1 MSCTSQS
8 LVGADAMHVAT
19 VGKNSSAT
27 TADYAPYMQQLN
39 DALTTASSSLSTI
52 KSTRAIVERQS
63 ETEIATTVAGV
74 VSVRAAERRRL
85 LSNANTPLS
94 CQSIATTL
102 DGIVDT
108 SVISSLLPG
117 LDTDL
122 NAVLSGL
129 ETLLA
134 GVLNLVATLF
144 VIIFRPF
151 GSVLTACY
159 SLVDVAGLL
168 QNLALGLTLGSLGL

>member
-1 MSCTSQS
+1 VRYLLHSRVTAD
-8 LVGADAMHVAT
+8 ADAMYAAT

-27 TADYAPYMQQLN
+27 TADYAPYMAQLN

-52 KSTRAIVERQS
+52 KSTRALIGRQS
-63 ETEIATTVAGV
+63 ETEIATTVASI
-74 VSVRAAERRRL
+74 VSVRTAEFRRV
-85 LSNANTPLS
+85 LSNANMPLS
-94 CQSIATTL
+94 FQEIATTL
-102 DGIVDT
+102 DGIVNT

-134 GVLNLVATLF
+134 GVLNLVATLL
-144 VIIFRPF
+144 VTI
-151 GSVLTACY
+151 
-159 SLVDVAGLL
+159 SLRFLVPC
-168 QNLALGLTLGSLGL
+168 

>member
-1 MSCTSQS
+1 VRHF
-8 LVGADAMHVAT
+8 LHIYVVVDADTIDAAT

-27 TADYAPYMQQLN
+27 TADYAPYMAQLN

-52 KSTRAIVERQS
+52 KSTRAIVGRQS
-63 ETEIATTVAGV
+63 QSEIATTVAGV
-74 VSVRAAERRRL
+74 VSVRAAELRRS

-94 CQSIATTL
+94 FQSVATTL
-102 DGIVDT
+102 DGIADT

-134 GVLNLVATLF
+134 GVLNLVATLL
-144 VIIFRPF
+144 VTI
-151 GSVLTACY
+151 
-159 SLVDVAGLL
+159 SLLL
-168 QNLALGLTLGSLGL
+168 LLPC